1 MLSCASLSVSSSGL
15 NGPGVPDPSD
25 TSGHLQTLRRAL
37 AEPGR
42 YVRAWYLAYLLLGI
56 VTAGMIPVLL
66 PLMMASVSGHL
77 STVAYVM
84 GAYNLGLLSSPL
96 WGLLAERRKIYRTL
110 FFAGFVVVGA
120 ATALMP
126 FLRGISTWM
135 PAAFAMGLG
144 SAGVATVASLFIV
157 DFTPSSDWE
166 PSIGY
171 LQSFNGTGQVVGLL
185 LSGLFTAGLFSR
197 GLWVA
202 AALVVPAV
210 AVGHIGL
217 PAGAEVH
224 EPDPKRAR
232 IHEHLNIRA
241 LAAFPRLHFLSGIGY
256 HFHPFTH
263 SGLRRLPD
271 AVRTPFGRFILS
283 WFMMALGVA
292 AFFAYFP
299 VMLASGYGISA
310 SLSSLIYAMGAGVGI
325 ALFVLASRWAGR
337 YGSGSVYQLGLWIR
351 LVGFVLL
358 LVPLVGASTGAFLLA
373 TVGFVLIVLSWP
385 LLSVAGTGLAARLAP
400 FSEGAAMGLFNA
412 ALASATVLGTF
423 ASGPLLHRYGFGVVP
438 VMALAGV
445 VASIALGTRLPASQA
460 TPQAPPRD

>member
-1 MLSCASLSVSSSGL
+1 MLSCASLSVSSCL
-15 NGPGVPDPSD
+15 NQPGVPLPSD
-25 TSGHLQTLRRAL
+25 TSGPLRALHRAL

-42 YVRAWYLAYLLLGI
+42 YVRAWYVAYLLLGI
-56 VTAGMIPVLL
+56 ITAGMIPVLL

-110 FFAGFVVVGA
+110 FFAGFIIVGV

-126 FLRGISTWM
+126 FLRGVGVWM
-135 PAAFAMGLG
+135 PMAFAMGLG

-157 DFTPSSDWE
+157 DFAPSSDWE

-185 LSGLFTAGLFSR
+185 LAGLFTGGLFSA

-202 AALVVPAV
+202 AALVAPAL
-210 AVGHIGL
+210 AVGRIGL
-217 PAGAEVH
+217 PGVAEAR
-224 EPDPKRAR
+224 EPGPRRRR
-232 IHEHLNIRA
+232 IHEHLDVRA
-241 LAAFPRLHFLSGIGY
+241 LAAFPRLHFISGVGL
-256 HFHPFTH
+256 HFHALNVH
-263 SGLRRLPD
+263 GLRSLPE

-283 WFMMALGVA
+283 WFMLALGVS

-299 VMLASGYGISA
+299 VMLANGYGIVP
-310 SLSSLIYAMGAGVGI
+310 SLSSLIYAVGAGLGI
-325 ALFVLASRWAGR
+325 ALFVLASKWAGR
-337 YGSGSVYQLGLWIR
+337 YGPGSVYQLGLWIR
-351 LVGFVLL
+351 LLGFILL
-358 LVPLVGASTGAFLLA
+358 LLPLVVPTTASFLLA
-373 TVGFVLIVLSWP
+373 AVGFVLIVLSWP

-412 ALASATVLGTF
+412 ALASATVIGTF
-423 ASGPLLHRYGFGVVP
+423 ASGPLLHRFGFTVVP
-438 VMALAGV
+438 VMALAGIGL
-445 VASIALGTRLPASQA
+445 SIILGMRLPGAEA
-460 TPQAPPRD
+460 APQAATRD

>member
-1 MLSCASLSVSSSGL
+1 VSRPVAAR
-15 NGPGVPDPSD
+15 PGSTRDRLHV
-25 TSGHLQTLRRAL
+25 LRRAL

-56 VTAGMIPVLL
+56 ITAGMVPVLL
-66 PLMMASVSGHL
+66 PLMMASVSGRL

-96 WGLLAERRKIYRTL
+96 WGLLAERHKLHRTL
-110 FFAGFVVVGA
+110 FFVGFVIVGA

-126 FLRGISTWM
+126 WLNGVAQWM
-135 PAAFAMGLG
+135 PVAFGIGVG

-157 DFTPSSDWE
+157 DFSPSPEWE

-171 LQSFNGTGQVVGLL
+171 LQCFNGTGQVVGLL
-185 LSGLFTAGLFSR
+185 MAGLFTGGLFSA

-210 AVGHIGL
+210 IVGRIGL
-217 PAGAEVH
+217 PGAEERR
-224 EPDPKRAR
+224 EPGPRR
-232 IHEHLNIRA
+232 LWIHEYMNVRA
-241 LAAFPRLHFLSGIGY
+241 LAAFPRLHFLSGVGY
-256 HFHPFTH
+256 HFHTFTLR
-263 SGLRRLPD
+263 GLRRLPD

-283 WFMMALGVA
+283 WFMLALGVA

-299 VMLASGYGISA
+299 VMLAQDYGMSA
-310 SLSSLIYAMGAGVGI
+310 TLSSLIYAVAAGVGI
-325 ALFVLASRWAGR
+325 ALFVLASKWASR
-337 YGSGSVYQLGLWIR
+337 YGSGNVYQIGLWIR

-358 LVPLVGASTGAFLLA
+358 LVPLEVRTTVSFPLGALGL
-373 TVGFVLIVLSWP
+373 VLIVVSWP

-412 ALASATVLGTF
+412 SLASATVLGTF
-423 ASGPLLHRYGFGVVP
+423 ASGPLLHDFGFESVP
-438 VMALAGV
+438 VMAVLGIA
-445 VASIALGTRLPASQA
+445 ASIVLGARLPESHPV
-460 TPQAPPRD
+460 TEVVSGD